1 MKLSSN
7 NPDTFINMNENL
19 MNENDLLKFSSLH
32 NYFTIYFNDYEKFNN
47 LELLN
52 YFDLVKNNKINASII
67 FDSKNPD
74 LDDIMLKNIDYKFHF
89 KSLMDRKNEIMPLFK
104 YYFDTFSKK
113 KFEKLITID
122 PSIEEL
128 LSKHNWPGN
137 VFEVMNLAQNIINN
151 LVSAP
156 EIIKINEIKE
166 ILDNSTGNSHLYDM
180 NYKEAKEKF
189 EREFLVQ
196 KLKNNNWNMTLTSKM
211 LNLDRVSL
219 YRKIKSLN
227 IKID

>member
-1 MKLSSN
+1 MK
-7 NPDTFINMNENL
+7 E
-19 MNENDLLKFSSLH
+19 
-32 NYFTIYFNDYEKFNN
+32 TI
-47 LELLN
+47 
-52 YFDLVKNNKINASII
+52 
-67 FDSKNPD
+67 
-74 LDDIMLKNIDYKFHF
+74 
-89 KSLMDRKNEIMPLFK
+89 PLFK
-104 YYFDTFSKK
+104 VFMAPTAKEKVGEVLDSGYIGQGTKVDE
-113 KFEKLITID
+113 FEKQLGEYFGNEKVVTTNAGTSALHLALHLLKK
-122 PSIEEL
+122 PKPHWREEFFGVAFVE
-128 LSKHNWPGN
+128 HNWPGN

-151 LVSAP
+151 MVSAP

-189 EREFLVQ
+189 EREFLIQ
-196 KLKNNNWNMTLTSKM
+196 KLKNNNWNMTLTSKI